1 MTESVN
7 ASYGIYSLLPP
18 LIAIVLAIIS
28 RNVILSLLSGVL
40 GGYIIME
47 GATLD
52 ALVES
57 AKGFWELLQKGW
69 VLKTLLFAIFV
80 GSIIELIQRSGGV
93 AGFVE
98 FLQRR
103 KRVVNSKKDAELL
116 AFFIGLAIFIE
127 SSITSLIAG
136 TVSRPLTDRYGT
148 SREKLA
154 YICDSTASPVCT
166 MFPLNAWGALLLGLI
181 GSQIEAGVIAGEPIK
196 LLGNALL
203 FNFYALFSI
212 LLVLYTIIKGVKFP
226 SYTKIDPPNIEF
238 EEKSGDIYALIV
250 PIVSLLILVFV
261 FLFITGGGNILAGS
275 GSTSVFAAV
284 VGSVAIS
291 SLYYLVKGSMPS
303 GEILPA
309 IWRGAKTMLP
319 IAAILIFA
327 FAIGDV
333 TVKMGTGVYMAH
345 FADAIMSPA
354 LLPAGIF
361 LLSAIIAFST
371 GTSWGTFSIM
381 MPIAVT
387 IAAGMG
393 AADSALLPVVIA
405 AVISGGVFGDH
416 ASPISDTTIISAM
429 AAGCDLIAHVKTQL
443 PWALLAALLALTGF
457 LLSGWLLRP

>member
-1 MTESVN
+1 MQE
-7 ASYGIYSLLPP
+7 SYGIYSLLPP

-28 RNVILSLLSGVL
+28 RNVILSLLLGVL
-40 GGYIIME
+40 GGYFIME
-47 GATLD
+47 GPTPD
-52 ALVES
+52 ALIES
-57 AKGFWELLQKGW
+57 AKGIWELLQKGW
-69 VLKTLLFAIFV
+69 VLKTLVFAIFV

-98 FLQRR
+98 FLQKR
-103 KRVVNSKKDAELL
+103 KRLVRSKKEAELL

-154 YICDSTASPVCT
+154 YICDSTAAPVCT

-181 GSQIEAGVIAGEPIK
+181 GAQIEAGVIDGEPIA
-196 LLGNALL
+196 LLGEALL

-212 LLVLYTIIKGVKFP
+212 LLVLYTILKGIDFP
-226 SYTKIDPPNIEF
+226 SYTKIDPPDIEL
-238 EEKSGDIYALIV
+238 EAKGGDLYALIV
-250 PIVSLLILVFV
+250 PIASLLILVFV
-261 FLFITGGGNILAGS
+261 FLFITGGGNMLKGS

-284 VGSVAIS
+284 LGSVLVS
-291 SLYYLVKGSMPS
+291 SLYYLYKKSMPAK
-303 GEILPA
+303 EIVPA
-309 IWRGAKTMLP
+309 IFRGAKTMLP

-333 TVKMGTGVYMAH
+333 TVKMGTGLYMAH
-345 FADAIMSPA
+345 FANAILNPA

-381 MPIAVT
+381 MPIALT
-387 IAAGMG
+387 IAAGMEGWQSG
-393 AADSALLPVVIA
+393 ALIPLCIA

-429 AAGCDLIAHVKTQL
+429 AAGCDLVAHVKTQL
-443 PWALLAALLALTGF
+443 PWALMAALLSLSMF
-457 LLSGWLLRP
+457 LLSGYLLT

>member
-1 MTESVN
+1 MPQALNE
-7 ASYGIYSLLPP
+7 SYGIYSLLPP

-28 RNVILSLLSGVL
+28 RNVILSLLIGVL
-40 GGYIIME
+40 GGYYIME
-47 GATLD
+47 QSLPGMAGATL
-52 ALVES
+52 E
-57 AKGFWELLQKGW
+57 GIWTLLQKGW
-69 VLKTLLFAIFV
+69 VLKTLVFAIFV

-93 AGFVE
+93 EGFVR
-98 FLQRR
+98 FLQEKKRLVTNR
-103 KRVVNSKKDAELL
+103 KEAELL

-154 YICDSTASPVCT
+154 YICDSTAAPVCT

-181 GSQIEAGVIAGEPIK
+181 GSQIEAGVIAGEPIR
-196 LLGNALL
+196 LLGSALL

-212 LLVLYTIIKGVKFP
+212 LLVLYTIVKGVKFP
-226 SYTKIDPPNIEF
+226 SYTKVDPPNIEF
-238 EEKSGDIYALIV
+238 EEKNGDIYALIV
-250 PIVSLLILVFV
+250 PIASLLILVFV
-261 FLFITGGGNILAGS
+261 FLFITGGGNMLAGS

-284 VGSVAIS
+284 LGSVAIS
-291 SLYYLVKGSMPS
+291 SLYYLVKGSMPA

-309 IWRGAKTMLP
+309 ILRGAKTMLP

-333 TVKMGTGVYMAH
+333 TVKMGTGIYMAH
-345 FADAIMSPA
+345 FANAIMSPA

-381 MPIAVT
+381 MPIALT

-393 AADSALLPVVIA
+393 MADSALLPVVIA

-443 PWALLAALLALTGF
+443 PWALTAAFLSIVFF
-457 LLSGWLLRP
+457 LLSGYLLV

>member
-1 MTESVN
+1 MSESVN
-7 ASYGIYSLLPP
+7 ASYGIFSLLPP

-28 RNVILSLLSGVL
+28 RNVILSLLLGIL
-40 GGYIIME
+40 GGYLIME
-47 GATLD
+47 QSVTA
-52 ALVES
+52 ALLES
-57 AKGFWELLQKGW
+57 LKGIVALFAKGW
-69 VLKTLLFAIFV
+69 VLKTLIFAIFV

-93 AGFVE
+93 EGFVR
-98 FLQRR
+98 FLQEKKEVVTDR
-103 KRVVNSKKDAELL
+103 KSAELL

-154 YICDSTASPVCT
+154 YICDSTAAPVCT

-181 GSQIEAGVIAGEPIK
+181 GAQIEAGVIVGEPIR
-196 LLGNALL
+196 LLGSALL

-212 LLVLYTIIKGVKFP
+212 LLVLYTILSGLRFP
-226 SYTKIDPPNIEF
+226 SYTRIEPPKIDLA
-238 EEKSGDIYALIV
+238 SGKGDLLALVV
-250 PIVSLLILVFV
+250 PIASLLILVFL
-261 FLFITGGGNILAGS
+261 FLFVTGGGNPLKGS

-284 VGSVAIS
+284 LGSVAVS
-291 SLYYLVKGSMPS
+291 SLYYLVKRSMPPR
-303 GEILPA
+303 EILGA
-309 IWRGAKTMLP
+309 IFRGAATMLP
-319 IAAILIFA
+319 IAAILLLA

-333 TVKMGTGVYMAH
+333 TVKMGTGTYMAH
-345 FADAIMSPA
+345 FANAILHPA

-393 AADSALLPVVIA
+393 VADTMLLPVVIA

-429 AAGCDLIAHVKTQL
+429 AAGCDLVAHVKTQL
-443 PWALLAALLALTGF
+443 PWALLAAALSVAAFVLA
-457 LLSGWLLRP
+457 GWLLQS

>member
-1 MTESVN
+1 MQE
-7 ASYGIYSLLPP
+7 SYGIYSLLPP

-28 RNVILSLLSGVL
+28 RNVIASLFVGVL
-40 GGYIIME
+40 GGYYIME
-47 GATLD
+47 QSVTA
-52 ALVES
+52 ALWQTALGIFS
-57 AKGFWELLQKGW
+57 LLEKGW
-69 VLKTLLFAIFV
+69 VVKTLIFAVFV
-80 GSIIELIQRSGGV
+80 GSIIELIRRSGGV
-93 AGFVE
+93 DGFVR
-98 FLQRR
+98 FLQEKKELVTNR
-103 KRVVNSKKDAELL
+103 KEAELL

-154 YICDSTASPVCT
+154 YICDSTAAPVCT

-181 GSQIEAGVIAGEPIK
+181 GSQIEAGTISGEPIK
-196 LLGNALL
+196 LLGSALL
-203 FNFYALFSI
+203 FNFYAIFSI
-212 LLVLYTIIKGVKFP
+212 LLVLFTILKGVKFKA
-226 SYTKIDPPNIEF
+226 YTKIDPPKIELYSN
-238 EEKSGDIYALIV
+238 SGDMMALVV
-250 PIVSLLILVFV
+250 PIASLLLLVFA
-261 FLFITGGGNILAGS
+261 FLFITGGGNPLKGS

-284 VGSVAIS
+284 LGSVAIS
-291 SLYYLVKGSMPS
+291 SLYYLVKKSMPAK
-303 GEILPA
+303 EILPA
-309 IWRGAKTMLP
+309 IFGGAKTMLP
-319 IAAILIFA
+319 IAAILLFA

-333 TVKMGTGVYMAH
+333 TVKMGTGIYLAH
-345 FADAIMSPA
+345 FANAILNPA

-393 AADSALLPVVIA
+393 VEQSMLLPLTIA

-429 AAGCDLIAHVKTQL
+429 AAGCDLIAHVRTQL
-443 PWALLAALLALTGF
+443 PWALLAALLSLGAF
-457 LLSGWLLRP
+457 MVSGYILK

>member
-1 MTESVN
+1 MQE
-7 ASYGIYSLLPP
+7 SYGVYSLLPP

-28 RNVILSLLSGVL
+28 RNVIVSLLIGVVSG
-40 GGYIIME
+40 YFIME
-47 GATLD
+47 QSIVGAL
-52 ALVES
+52 LES
-57 AKGFWELLQKGW
+57 SKGIVSLFEKGW
-69 VLKTLLFAIFV
+69 VVKTLVFAIFV

-93 AGFVE
+93 DGFVH
-98 FLQRR
+98 FLQ
-103 KRVVNSKKDAELL
+103 KKKKLVTNKKEAELL

-136 TVSRPLTDRYGT
+136 AVSRPLTDKNGT

-154 YICDSTASPVCT
+154 YICDSTAAPVCT

-181 GSQIEAGVIAGEPIK
+181 GSQVEAGVITGEPIR
-196 LLGNALL
+196 LLGSALV

-212 LLVLYTIIKGVKFP
+212 LLVLYTILAGIDFP
-226 SYTKIDPPNIEF
+226 AYTKVETPHLEF
-238 EEKSGDIYALIV
+238 SEKEGDIFALIV
-250 PIVSLLILVFV
+250 PIASLLILVFV
-261 FLFITGGGNILAGS
+261 FLFITGGGDMLKGD

-284 VGSVAIS
+284 LGSIVIS
-291 SLYYLVKGSMPS
+291 SLYYLVKKSMPAE
-303 GEILPA
+303 EILPA
-309 IWRGAKTMLP
+309 IWRGAKTMVP

-333 TVKMGTGVYMAH
+333 TVKMGTGIYMAH
-345 FADAIMSPA
+345 FANAILHPA

-381 MPIAVT
+381 MPIAIT
-387 IAAGMG
+387 IATNTATGTET
-393 AADSALLPVVIA
+393 LLPLVIA

-443 PWALLAALLALTGF
+443 PWALLAAFLSILFFLLFGYLAL
-457 LLSGWLLRP
+457 